1 MSTIPPSTEQSGG
14 GNIKDAEIQDAEI
27 VTDPAS
33 QGPDAAP
40 NAPGTAG
47 AGRDTNHTLR
57 PLEALHG
64 VELEITVELGRARMN
79 LRDLLGVHIGSLIEL
94 DRAAGSPVDVL
105 VSGVIVARGE
115 VVVVEDEFAVRVTE
129 LVDSSEAKGHG

>member
-1 MSTIPPSTEQSGG
+1 VSTTNPETDQTGG
-14 GNIKDAEIQDAEI
+14 AEGAIEDAVFEEVEVA
-27 VTDPAS
+27 TTPAS
-33 QGPDAAP
+33 SSPSGASRPAA
-40 NAPGTAG
+40 
-47 AGRDTNHTLR
+47 TLR

-79 LRDLLGVHIGSLIEL
+79 LRDLLGVHVGSLVEL

-129 LVDSSEAKGHG
+129 LVDSNEAQSRN